1 MTDTFWTNPQI
12 KLSLTEKDED
22 HEECSFLVALM
33 QKDRRKLKRFGANVL
48 TIGYA
53 IYQVG
58 ESPITLV
65 LPLFLSSE
73 FSVPFQSLESQ
84 RYNPRLCPR
93 PFLKETTP
101 LTCQL
106 QSPGKDEHLNKDF
119 FRYHASQAR
128 SKSFINL
135 REVSGR
141 FKLPPGEYILIPST
155 FEPHQEADFC
165 LRIFSEKK
173 AITQ

>member
-1 MTDTFWTNPQI
+1 MADTFWTNPQI
-12 KLSLTEKDED
+12 KLSLTEKDEGQ
-22 HEECSFLVALM
+22 EECTLLVALM

-58 ESPITLV
+58 GGSR
-65 LPLFLSSE
+65 SSE
-73 FSVPFQSLESQ
+73 FALWVLNPRTLFGSVPET
-84 RYNPRLCPR
+84 PR
-93 PFLKETTP
+93 PACSPQPAPFRS
-101 LTCQL
+101 
-106 QSPGKDEHLNKDF
+106 QSPGKEDHLSKDF

-128 SKSFINL
+128 SKTFVNL
-135 REVSGR
+135 REVSDR
-141 FKLPPGEYILIPST
+141 FKLPPGEYILVPST

-173 AITQ
+173 AITR